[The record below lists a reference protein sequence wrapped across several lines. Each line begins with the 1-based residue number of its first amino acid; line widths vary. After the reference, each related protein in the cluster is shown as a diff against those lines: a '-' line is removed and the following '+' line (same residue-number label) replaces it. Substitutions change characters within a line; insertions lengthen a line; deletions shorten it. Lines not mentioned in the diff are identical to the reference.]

1 MDSDGDDIPVRDTG
15 SQRGRT
21 SSGRNRNEIPN
32 TKENELKR
40 AQERRAVSNLSR
52 EELED
57 RYLRQQEENLI
68 LKKHA
73 RKQEE
78 KIKKMATKL
87 LRLVSDRKKQ
97 VKEENSSPGKGR
109 GRDLEMEETL
119 EELQDKV
126 RELERHND
134 MLKNKLSVAKQQ
146 LSMSGKRTTPYN
158 HVPSRVDT
166 GIMKPAPPENFKKGL
181 RVQGERSRSSTPR
194 VFRNDVLPRYGH
206 SLLEEARAENQRL
219 EDDIVDL
226 QDQIMNLEQDKEHL
240 QGEIHVKQLEHEE
253 TLIKLKEQMT
263 AGQRSNIQENV
274 DMIRLQREL
283 QEKTSKMTA
292 LEAQCAALEE
302 NLNTVKTSHDA
313 VLAEME
319 ELNKQL
325 HEEQGKVFSLTGELK
340 QSTTLHRTVQE
351 LNDRI
356 HDLEKEKEI
365 LREANE
371 KLLNSAFDAERERQ
385 YRANEKQLKLQIAQ
399 LEATLK
405 GDLNDKNSLLD
416 KLNEE
421 RDEYEKMQKENR
433 ELQVKYYQVRQ
444 QLEELQEKMKFFT
457 KESALD
463 WQELEE
469 ALILVKKRRDKGVEN
484 LDFLERVEEEVNKD
498 LKLQLGQLQADHA
511 ETANEL
517 EKTRNMLLLQYKI
530 NKDYQQEVEE
540 SSRRMEEYQTE
551 YETKLQ
557 EYAQLLDIRAARIK
571 KLENQ
576 LRDVAYGT
584 KQYKLIEPS
593 EDEVVDEID
602 ETVKLERG
610 QNLVELHIGT
620 VTYTPEALRILNDN
634 EPTTFVTYE
643 FFEHEIQSTPVLKGK
658 QPHFN
663 FTSQYKVTVDDFF
676 LHYLMKG
683 TTTLELHQAIGTE
696 FKTIAAC
703 QLKFRDLLDKPKG
716 RVTGNITLLGVASSH
731 TGVNFGTLEFWVRL
745 RVPMEQAL
753 RLFRERVKA
762 LGYMSSNQRAT
773 QKALATL
780 DQSESD
786 VSGFTGEAVNELVIK
801 IIRCNNV
808 KARNE
813 GVQPNPYSVYR
824 FFDCNDHDTT
834 IVTSSNSPEFNDM
847 QVYPVP
853 VTVDL
858 DRYLRKESLEVF
870 LFDDN
875 DPEEAA
881 YLGIARIP
889 LISLAHD
896 KPIRGTFE
904 LKKSSGETNGNIDVF
919 LKWQRTYI
927 APQGVTSEGSKK
939 AAPGSRHKTTPSG
952 AKQVSIVSSK
962 GQERTPHRKVVT
974 NQKPPIAPISTST
987 PKEETK
993 HQRITSGGGKEST
1006 NLTEVGQPRSSS
1018 AQVTSESSSRHEV
1031 PAVSGS
1037 PVPPE
1042 EPSVPFGRHDDES
1055 SNSQVEEEGTSA
1067 NGIEDNPEDE
1077 SQGTYDVEDG
1087 DSGQEDEV
1095 ESEMRRLADV
1105 DDSKE
1110 GKDEHVEEEE
1120 EERLEDLVAQ
1130 ELRDQFG
1137 ETTVG
1142 PGAVTGKM
1150 GAYNDTM
1157 FEEDP
1162 IPEEDEDQ
1170 DSSIGEEV
1178 DIPVAKERDEEE
1190 EDDDEEADSAAG
1202 GSEMGAEERSSDSE
1216 VVMTPTVR
1224 PQSSTAAT
1232 EDTVIIALNHLSL
1245 EPGPIIDNE
1254 TIQRLYVEYR
1264 FLGVPAEETET
1275 PYSLPKPTPYNH
1287 IAFNFRRV
1295 FHIDTEKHK
1304 LQRDYLASFLMPEDP
1319 NDGKLRFTVV
1329 SEPPEDRQDL
1339 ECEDVGYS
1347 YVDLRKIFEGRLDMV
1362 DHDVDIVDA
1371 KESSKVVGTLNVSVE
1386 CVAGL
1391 TAVHRDLQGAGMES
1405 LYP

>member
-1 MDSDGDDIPVRDTG
+1 MAQRYTNGALLFHWCYQRSEKSANFKMDSDGDDIPVRDTG
-15 SQRGRT
+15 SQRGRP

-634 EPTTFVTYE
+634 EPMTFVTYE

-927 APQGVTSEGSKK
+927 APQGATSEV
-939 AAPGSRHKTTPSG
+939 PRRHELLREF
-952 AKQVSIVSSK
+952 ANI
-962 GQERTPHRKVVT
+962 RD
-974 NQKPPIAPISTST
+974 IFSTS
-987 PKEETK
+987 
-993 HQRITSGGGKEST
+993 GKT
-1006 NLTEVGQPRSSS
+1006 IILTHCSICKLEPIPQVGQPRSSS

-1031 PAVSGS
+1031 PAVSVS
-1037 PVPPE
+1037 PVPP
-1042 EPSVPFGRHDDES
+1042 
-1055 SNSQVEEEGTSA
+1055 
-1067 NGIEDNPEDE
+1067 
-1077 SQGTYDVEDG
+1077 
-1087 DSGQEDEV
+1087 EV

-1142 PGAVTGKM
+1142 PGAVTGKT

-1157 FEEDP
+1157 FEEEP
-1162 IPEEDEDQ
+1162 ILEEDEDQ

-1178 DIPVAKERDEEE
+1178 DIPVAEERDEEE
-1190 EDDDEEADSAAG
+1190 EDDDEEEADSAAG

-1264 FLGVPAEETET
+1264 FLGVAAEETET
-1275 PYSLPKPTPYNH
+1275 PYSLPKPAPYNH

-1319 NDGKLRFTVV
+1319 NDGNCRSDDGKSISFTVTIYGR
-1329 SEPPEDRQDL
+1329 ERTPEDRQDL